1 MDIAMTSKTVISVFS
16 VGVVLA
22 GLCVLTGCK
31 GDRDKNGEAAAAATG
46 ASGGVTAKDVA
57 ANPGDVPQPASPPAP
72 AAANLPTKPQ
82 DAASVA
88 GKREGAAGV
97 SWETPAGW
105 SQGAAVPMRLATLT
119 DGTAEIAISAFPG
132 NVGGTLMNVNRWRG
146 QLGLEPLAS
155 EAEADAAM
163 GTEEVNGRK
172 LRTLD
177 LANGGQRML
186 VAVVPGEGRLYFFK
200 LSAPADVAAAR
211 KGVFDQ
217 FVKTIRVE

>member
-1 MDIAMTSKTVISVFS
+1 MTLKTVITAFS
-16 VGVVLA
+16 VSMAIVGPCLI
-22 GLCVLTGCK
+22 TGCK
-31 GDRDKNGEAAAAATG
+31 GDRDKNAGQAGSTN
-46 ASGGVTAKDVA
+46 VTPKDVA

-72 AAANLPTKPQ
+72 TDAGNPTKPR

-88 GKREGAAGV
+88 GKRESAGGL

-105 SQGAAVPMRLATLT
+105 SMGAEVPMRLATLT

-146 QLGLEPLAS
+146 QLGLTPLAS
-155 EAEADAAM
+155 EADAEAAM
-163 GTEEVNGRK
+163 GTADVSGRK
-172 LRTLD
+172 VRTLD
-177 LANGGQRML
+177 LSNNGQRML
-186 VAVVPGEGRLYFFK
+186 VAVVPGEGRLYFVK

>member
-1 MDIAMTSKTVISVFS
+1 MSRAMQREKMIRLVSGSAVFFGCCAL
-16 VGVVLA
+16 VA
-22 GLCVLTGCK
+22 GCK
-31 GDRDKNGEAAAAATG
+31 GDRDKNAG
-46 ASGGVTAKDVA
+46 AGTNVTAKEVA

-72 AAANLPTKPQ
+72 ADADAPTKRR

-88 GKREGAAGV
+88 GKREGASGV

-105 SQGAAVPMRLATLT
+105 SQGAATPMRVATLT
-119 DGTAEIAISAFPG
+119 DGTAEIAINAFPG

-155 EAEADAAM
+155 EADAEAAM
-163 GTEEVNGRK
+163 GTVDVNGRK
-172 LRTLD
+172 VRTLD
-177 LANGGQRML
+177 LSNNGQRML

-200 LSAPADVAAAR
+200 MTAPSDVVAAR